1 MPINT
6 EVDYNNVVI
15 KGTVELGVKGERG
28 LQGFKGDQGIQGPP
42 VPVAHE
48 LGDDPD
54 LAASQKLLTDSIADM
69 EQSNE
74 AAVVEAAHQAGLAG
88 DSAVIATEQAG
99 IAASRAGES
108 EQSAQAAAQ
117 SAAQAEQTNAEVKA
131 TTAQFI
137 ESIHYDVV
145 GNYAAG
151 LVLDTSNSV
160 VYMPDGTYWGVIK
173 ATTELPYTITGNLT
187 TDGTYMYEIPFA
199 TMKSL
204 EDEIT
209 SRQEADDNLQ
219 AQISGAVPLE
229 ASAFSPIS
237 WHKQEVQNS
246 VDIPPNQNAWSFGPT
261 MTIAAGHSVT
271 IGENTHWTIAN
282 GEVQ

>member
-1 MPINT
+1 MPLNT

-28 LQGFKGDQGIQGPP
+28 LQGFKGDQGPP

-48 LGDDPD
+48 LGDDPGI
-54 LAASQKLLTDSIADM
+54 AVSQKLLTDSIADM

-74 AAVVEAAHQAGLAG
+74 AAVMEATHQAGF
-88 DSAVIATEQAG
+88 
-99 IAASRAGES
+99 AAIKADEAF
-108 EQSAQAAAQ
+108 QSAQAAAQ
-117 SAAQAEQTNAEVKA
+117 SAAQAEQTKTEVEV

-151 LVLDTSNSV
+151 LVLETGNSV

-173 ATTELPYTITGNLT
+173 ATTELPYTITGNLA

-209 SRQEADDNLQ
+209 SRQEADVNLQ
-219 AQISGAVPLE
+219 AQISSAAPLE

-237 WHKQEVQNS
+237 WHKQVVQNS

-261 MTIAAGHSVT
+261 MTIAAGQSVT
-271 IGENTHWTIAN
+271 VGEDSHWTIAN
-282 GEVQ
+282 